1 MASADLTNA
10 LVQPIILKYSATA
23 GNKPT
28 TANLYRG
35 ELALNVAD
43 GILYTVKAGA
53 TEDDDTII
61 AQKLGHDALSTLEEV
76 VIASAADK
84 QALVY
89 NATDSKWHNVTLTHE
104 YISDFATAVGD
115 IVDTKIADFHGV
127 TLDTAQ
133 TITGAKTFT
142 ATPQVKKGE
151 AAAVDVLIA
160 SDIGTTVQGYN
171 ANLDKLNALTDAGIV
186 VKTTDG
192 YVARTIT
199 SSDLT
204 VTNGDGADGNVTI
217 ALKDSGVTAGDYTK
231 VTVNAK
237 GAVTA
242 GSNPT
247 TLEGYGITDA
257 VSKAG
262 DTVTGTIK
270 YGDAVTITA
279 DKELV
284 TKEYVDGAIT
294 SKVSSAL
301 KYKGTKATVDDLPTT
316 GNEIGDVWN
325 VDSNGA
331 NYAWSGTEW
340 DKLSETLDLSVY
352 FKKTDI
358 IPIAQGGTGASTKA
372 GGFDALAPTA
382 AKGDLIVHN
391 GTGNVALSAGANN
404 SILVADSTSATGY
417 SWATAISGGT
427 F

>member
-10 LVQPIILKYSATA
+10 LVQPIILKYSATP
-23 GNKPT
+23 GNAPT
-28 TANLYRG
+28 TANLFRG
-35 ELALNVAD
+35 EIALNVAD

-53 TEDDDTII
+53 TEDADTII
-61 AQKLGHDALSTLEEV
+61 SKKIGPDELALLADV
-76 VIASAADK
+76 AVASVADK
-84 QALVY
+84 QSLVY
-89 NATDSKWHNVTLTHE
+89 SATDSKWHNVTLTHE
-104 YISDFATAVGD
+104 HISDFTTAVES
-115 IVDTKIADFHGV
+115 IVDEKIADFGGV

-142 ATPQVKKGE
+142 VTPKVKKGE

-192 YVARTIT
+192 YVARTVT

-217 ALKDSGVTAGDYTK
+217 ALKDSGVTAGDYIK

-237 GAVTA
+237 GVVTA

-262 DTVTGTIK
+262 DTVTGSIK
-270 YGDAVTITA
+270 YGDSVTITGN
-279 DKELV
+279 KELV
-284 TKEYVDGAIT
+284 TKEYVDSAIT

-301 KYKGTKATVDDLPTT
+301 KYKGTKDTVDDLPTE

-325 VDSNGA
+325 VDATGA
-331 NYAWSGTEW
+331 NYAWTGTDW

-358 IPIAQGGTGASTKA
+358 IPVAQGGTGASTKA

-382 AKGDLIVHN
+382 AKGDLIVNN